1 MHNKFMYD
9 QNRACVWTLGKLYR
23 GETPKQGRR
32 KEGEEGKECRDWTEG
47 GKNEVGRMKVQFTLP
62 SPGEHVDP

>member
-32 KEGEEGKECRDWTEG
+32 KEGEEGKEKKGRSVGIG
-47 GKNEVGRMKVQFTLP
+47 GRVVRMR
-62 SPGEHVDP
+62 